1 MKLSRRV
8 SSWKSVAAAAAAAAA
23 AAGGSTSPRH
33 YFISDENTRQVL
45 SRRATKSGDAHALYL
60 ALAVRWR

>member
-1 MKLSRRV
+1 M
-8 SSWKSVAAAAAAAAA
+8 AAAAAAAAA

-45 SRRATKSGDAHALYL
+45 SRRATKSGDAHALHV